1 MYDEALG
8 VLTCTAWDGD
18 LQEAKAARSALA
30 KLLGVSVPAAKN
42 AAAEGVDAAPPAD
55 GGQLRKP
62 DEMESYESLVRTV
75 GY

>member
-1 MYDEALG
+1 MCDEALD

-18 LQEAKAARSALA
+18 LQEAKTQRSALA
-30 KLLGVSVPAAKN
+30 KLLGVSVPAPKKAGTE
-42 AAAEGVDAAPPAD
+42 AVSTGTD
-55 GGQLRKP
+55 GKARRP